1 MSIYRIEFITP
12 LFSRGAFE
20 DQPEIRPA
28 SIRGQL
34 HWWFRALGSTCNEKT
49 IYDDEKAIFGGVH
62 GGATAS
68 KVVVRVIQN
77 GSQANCRE
85 FLTLPHKQGGQA
97 SPKKG
102 FAPGTT
108 FDLSVLTRHGGLNG
122 QLKAEFDRT
131 LEAWLLLG
139 TLGLRGTR
147 GAGSFCWEPARDAA
161 LHYPTSFV
169 QYEDRCNRLL
179 NGSALRFA
187 LLKKVYTSTEDA
199 RRVVSDTLGGR
210 DDRQGQSDLKG
221 LNHPLGRVF
230 DGRKTSPLRFR
241 ITVVGREYRIAAVW
255 DGREKV
261 TGNRP
266 DHLRR
271 LVKLLAQRKP
281 ELGKQLAESGLAG

>member
-34 HWWFRALGSTCNEKT
+34 HWWFRALGGT
-49 IYDDEKAIFGGVH
+49 YDDEKTIFGGVH
-62 GGATAS
+62 DHATAS
-68 KVVVRVIQN
+68 KVVVRVTQN
-77 GSQANCRE
+77 GSQSKCGE
-85 FLTLPHKQGGQA
+85 FLALSHKQGGQG

-102 FAPGTT
+102 FVPGTT
-108 FDLSVLTRHGGLNG
+108 CDLSILTRHGGLDG
-122 QLKAEFDRT
+122 QLKTAFDRT

-147 GAGSFCWEPARDAA
+147 AAGSFCWEPASYAA
-161 LHYPTSFV
+161 FHYPTSFV
-169 QYEDRCNRLL
+169 QYDDRCNLL
-179 NGSALRFA
+179 INGSELRFA
-187 LLKKVYTSTEDA
+187 LLKKVYTSAEDA

-221 LNHPLGRVF
+221 LNYPLGRAF

-241 ITVVGREYRIAAVW
+241 ITGIAGQHRIAAIW
-255 DGREKV
+255 DGRAKV
-261 TGNRP
+261 TGNTP
-266 DHLRR
+266 DHLRG
-271 LVKLLAQRKP
+271 LIKLLAQRKP
-281 ELGKQLAESGLAG
+281 ELGKQLAESALAG